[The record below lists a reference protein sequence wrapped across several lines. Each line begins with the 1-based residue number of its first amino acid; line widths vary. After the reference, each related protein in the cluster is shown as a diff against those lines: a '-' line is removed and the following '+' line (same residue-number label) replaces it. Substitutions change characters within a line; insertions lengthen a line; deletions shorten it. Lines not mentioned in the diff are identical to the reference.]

1 MNIILIEI
9 HIINLWNKDL
19 MISKR
24 NTLRMLCKGRKK
36 EWLKRFNRLR
46 VRRSTRKVKNQY
58 KRSKNSK

>member
-46 VRRSTRKVKNQY
+46 VRRSTRKVKN
-58 KRSKNSK
+58 